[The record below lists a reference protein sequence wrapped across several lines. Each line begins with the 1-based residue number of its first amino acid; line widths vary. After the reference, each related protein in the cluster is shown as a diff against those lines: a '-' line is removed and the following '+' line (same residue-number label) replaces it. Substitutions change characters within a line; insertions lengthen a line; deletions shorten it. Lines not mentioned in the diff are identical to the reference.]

1 MVHLSSLVDLP
12 KSINILIELATLT
25 EPIEDHLNICDLEL
39 ENCLLMVIPTFS
51 VKKTCFILTLLQ
63 VRLTGLKTYQ
73 VTTILAFHLLFYCF
87 TQS

>member
-12 KSINILIELATLT
+12 ISINILIEHATLT
-25 EPIEDHLNICDLEL
+25 EPSEDHLNICDLEL

-51 VKKTCFILTLLQ
+51 VNKLVILTMLQ

-73 VTTILAFHLLFYCF
+73 VTAILAFHLLFYCF
-87 TQS
+87 IQS